1 MPAPRN
7 RVLLWLE
14 RGLLGAGVLLIAVW
28 AVARLEGE
36 AGRRAGLAR
45 FEAHRAAASPRSLTT
60 PDRVD
65 RRLWSEQRVRAYEAI
80 RGQRF
85 ALPLAVLR
93 VPSAGIEVPV
103 LPGTDEATL
112 NRAVGWI
119 DGTARPG
126 ERGNVGI
133 AGHRDGFFRGLKDA
147 AVGDQITLETLQGS
161 REYVIQDI
169 AIVTPDDVAV
179 LDPTPD
185 ETLTLVTC
193 YPFYFVGDAPKR
205 FIVRAVPTSAGASLL
220 AASR

>member
-1 MPAPRN
+1 VPAPGN
-7 RVLLWLE
+7 RVLLWVE
-14 RGLLGAGVLLIAVW
+14 RGLLGAGVVLLAVW

-45 FEAHRAAASPRSLTT
+45 FEAHRAAVAPRSLKT

-80 RGQRF
+80 RGQPL
-85 ALPLAVLR
+85 APPLAVLR
-93 VPSAGIEVPV
+93 VPGAGIEVPV

-126 ERGNVGI
+126 EPGNVGI
-133 AGHRDGFFRGLKDA
+133 AGHRDGFFRGLKDL
-147 AVGDQITLETLQGS
+147 AVGDRITLETVQ
-161 REYVIQDI
+161 RTEEYVIEDI
-169 AIVTPDDVAV
+169 TIVTPDEVAV
-179 LDPTPD
+179 LEPTRDP
-185 ETLTLVTC
+185 TLTLVTC

-205 FIVRAVPTSAGASLL
+205 FIVRALATRPGSPLL